1 MPAVVL
7 LVVAAILGCLY
18 LPDLLTN
25 KNRLGAKAR
34 VEAVVKTG
42 GQAVKAVANAVAN
55 NYTEPVVPPDPVEVQ
70 TAAIEKAA
78 EALTK
83 MPEAIA
89 KGVADASA
97 KQLEQVNRR
106 LAQQDAA
113 NARTAE
119 VAQATIGTLGKVVDR
134 LDKLD
139 ATVKELKDERTK
151 VTSSPKEEAK
161 PSAET
166 EEPEAKEEK
175 SSSEGSKVSSAPVK
189 QIAGTGIVI
198 GVDTG
203 LRSESGAIITAPPP
217 NNIIPKIV
225 REEYEA
231 QQRSSRTG
239 RR

>member
-1 MPAVVL
+1 MIRFIGGSIL
-7 LVVAAILGCLY
+7 LLLACLY

-25 KNRLGAKAR
+25 KNRHIGKAG

-139 ATVKELKDERTK
+139 ATVKELKDERPK
-151 VTSSPKEEAK
+151 ATSSRKEEVR
-161 PSAET
+161 PTAET
-166 EEPEAKEEK
+166 DDSDAKDTED
-175 SSSEGSKVSSAPVK
+175 SSSGSEASAAPSGNATIPPASSVPLV
-189 QIAGTGIVI
+189 
-198 GVDTG
+198 
-203 LRSESGAIITAPPP
+203 LRGAANP
-217 NNIIPKIV
+217 
-225 REEYEA
+225 
-231 QQRSSRTG
+231 QRSTRCG